1 MKKVFFS
8 FAFMAAV
15 ATAMASNGNTYVQSS
30 NLVET
35 ETVQAVPDDEVPI
48 DQQKEISSKV
58 YTIKVPEGW
67 TARSRMVNNS
77 CVLAL
82 NEEPHTTASLNAVSY
97 KSVDEYKASKEED
110 GFTAQEEKK
119 KVNDREFVILEKE
132 DEDGNCL
139 LIAVTAWGDGSFQA
153 SLTTGYCDFEQD
165 EKKAAV
171 EANMQT
177 ILENIEFKY

>member
-1 MKKVFFS
+1 
-8 FAFMAAV
+8 
-15 ATAMASNGNTYVQSS
+15 
-30 NLVET
+30 
-35 ETVQAVPDDEVPI
+35 
-48 DQQKEISSKV
+48 
-58 YTIKVPEGW
+58 
-67 TARSRMVNNS
+67 VNNS

-171 EANMQT
+171 EANMQA